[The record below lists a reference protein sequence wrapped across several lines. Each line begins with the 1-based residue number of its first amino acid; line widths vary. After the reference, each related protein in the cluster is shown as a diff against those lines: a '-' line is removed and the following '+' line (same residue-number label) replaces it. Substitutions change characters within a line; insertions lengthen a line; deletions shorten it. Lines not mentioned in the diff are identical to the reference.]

1 MELEFEYEEKQNYTN
16 EDVQAILSDFKSKA
30 IEIVES
36 KDLELAGLTTELEK
50 VEELEQGN
58 HLLQIKNLAI
68 SNGIDEDLFDLIVD
82 DDIEVVK
89 AKIDKLK
96 AVTKEKEIDNS
107 FKPTENRAEDA
118 YTKAESNNDVKGM
131 LSQKINRIFN

>member
-1 MELEFEYEEKQNYTN
+1 MDLDFEYEEKQNYTN

-107 FKPTENRAEDA
+107 FKPTENRVEDA